1 MKRVVSVIVL
11 VALIVAIAVP
21 VALVPIINN
30 SHVALAATTG
40 ETPLMGGYDDSLNS
54 GATEYNRLQGGFTWT
69 GTQTDA
75 WQIMPIGGTLSQL
88 IVSTSADILANPYL
102 FTVMLNGAPT
112 ALECQ
117 LSVGVNDNADYT
129 SIVNITAGDNVCL
142 RSSIP
147 GGAPGNQPRAKW
159 ATVFTATASTQ
170 TIVVG
175 SGLKT
180 AGASNYSGLM
190 SGGGGL
196 IGSDEMGSRNVIP
209 AAGVLSNLWAYCDV
223 NDPDVLTYTLW
234 LNGVVTAVAATV
246 VNQTCTP
253 DLADNISVV
262 EGDYV
267 QMRVTGAVAAAN
279 VSWGMVFTP
288 NEVGEFIILGSST
301 DEPAFNEYRGLANRA
316 VADAWGANWYTY
328 AVQSCNFT
336 MKHLYT
342 YCAVPGDGHSREWAF
357 SYYDW
362 SDRSTALHSH
372 QASTATSSNATE
384 DIEVRSTT
392 WGIWHLGLYVNHLWG
407 GGGGAPHASGGTQ
420 ISFCGQM
427 GLQVHTEAASDIY
440 GDAATLNA
448 DIVNDAG
455 AAVSVR
461 FRYGATAT
469 TMTNYTAWVGGY
481 GTGDNATQLIALLTP
496 STTYY
501 FQAEG
506 SHADGT
512 TVTGSIQ
519 SFTTTTGVPTVTT
532 LDAYLIGVATAGLRG
547 FLNYDTALGCQY
559 RFEYGLTVAYGS
571 ATTWSTDNIFDGVT
585 FTGSISGLTAS
596 TLYHY
601 RAECRNSYGTG
612 YGADMTFTTYA
623 NPNVITYLTA
633 IPVSSSDIS
642 LSWVKGLGGPQ
653 TVIRWKSGGYPENF
667 GQGTLVYQGYDS
679 SYLFSGLTPGTT
691 YFFSGWGF
699 DEPNFYSATYDT
711 AVATTPAGV
720 DADTGATVDNGTAA
734 PDSTNLDSSMLG
746 GLLDFVSTYSELPSG
761 TVGLMGYGAILLF
774 FLVGVA
780 AYNKSVLF
788 TVILAIGGL
797 AIGSSLGLVSVI
809 FVVSMAIIGF
819 AIGMLRGGQPSSG

>member
-1 MKRVVSVIVL
+1 MKRIVSVIAIL
-11 VALIVAIAVP
+11 ALIVVVAIP

-40 ETPLMGGYDDSLNS
+40 ETPLMGGYNDTLNS
-54 GATEYNRLQGGFTWT
+54 GATEYNRLQGGYTWT
-69 GTQTDA
+69 ATQTDA
-75 WQIMPIGGTLSQL
+75 WQIMPIGGTLSEL
-88 IVSTSADILANPYL
+88 IVTASAAIVGNPYL
-102 FTVMLNGAPT
+102 MTVMLNGAPT
-112 ALECQ
+112 ALDCQ
-117 LSVGVNDNADYT
+117 LSVGYSDNADYT
-129 SIVNITAGDNVCL
+129 SVVNITAGDNVCL

-147 GGAPGNQPRAKW
+147 GAAPGNQPYVSW
-159 ATVFTATASTQ
+159 STVFTATASTQ
-170 TIVVG
+170 TIIVG

-190 SGGGGL
+190 SSGGGL
-196 IGSDEMGSRNVIP
+196 IASDEMGSRNVIP
-209 AAGVLSNLWAYCDV
+209 AGGVISNLWAYCDV

-234 LNGVVTAVAATV
+234 LNGIVTAVAATV

-253 DLADNISVV
+253 ELTDNISVV
-262 EGDYV
+262 EGDYI
-267 QMRVTGAVAAAN
+267 QMRVTGAVGVAN

-288 NEVGEFIILGSST
+288 TEAGEFIVLGAST
-301 DEPAFNEYRGLANRA
+301 DSPSTGEYKALSNKA
-316 VADAWGANWYTY
+316 VADVWSANWYTY
-328 AVQSCNFT
+328 AVQACNFT
-336 MKHLYT
+336 MKHIYT
-342 YCAVPGDGHSREWAF
+342 FNAVPGAGSERGF
-357 SYYDW
+357 YYGYYDGATHT
-362 SDRSTALHSH
+362 TALHVH
-372 QASTATSSNATE
+372 QTTTTNCNATA
-384 DIEVRSTT
+384 DIY
-392 WGIWHLGLYVNHLWG
+392 LGSRVGAIQTRLFVYHGV
-407 GGGGAPHASGGTQ
+407 GGGAPAASGGTQ

-427 GLQVHTEAASDIY
+427 GLQVHTEDASDIY

-448 DIVNDAG
+448 DIVDDAG

-461 FRYGATAT
+461 FRYGTSATA
-469 TMTNYTAWVGGY
+469 MTNYTAWVGGY

-501 FQAEG
+501 FQAQG

-519 SFTTTTGVPTVTT
+519 SFTTTTGAPTVTT

-547 FLNYDTALGCQY
+547 YLNYDTALGCQY

-571 ATTWSTDNIFDGVT
+571 ATAWSTDNIFDGVT

-633 IPVSSSDIS
+633 IPVSSSAIS

-653 TVIRWKSGGYPENF
+653 TVIRWKAGGYPENF

-819 AIGMLRGGQPSSG
+819 ALAMLRGGQPSSG